1 MLMAFEGSL
10 GAPFQHGL
18 GVKDER
24 EIRFLGGGGDNE
36 LLRFCLRQLKPRHLH
51 IHAIRK
57 SQSSGSGD

>member
-24 EIRFLGGGGDNE
+24 EIRFLGGGGIMSYSA
-36 LLRFCLRQLKPRHLH
+36 FVS
-51 IHAIRK
+51 A
-57 SQSSGSGD
+57 S